1 MIESLSD
8 MDSPENMEVLHK
20 LGVLAA
26 ENDVNDSDFE
36 AKFDLP
42 SS

>member
-1 MIESLSD
+1 
-8 MDSPENMEVLHK
+8 MEVLHK

-26 ENDVNDSDFE
+26 EYDVNDSDFE
-36 AKFDLP
+36 VKFDQP